1 MECTLYL
8 TDYCNLKC
16 SYCYLGDEK
25 NLNFLDRDKLE
36 KSIDFIIKNNTE
48 GEKIYLTFLGG
59 EPLLNKDLIY
69 EAVNIINNK
78 YSKYSDLF
86 KYRITTNCTL
96 IDDEIIKFFEDNKFN
111 VRVSID
117 GDEYTHNLNRISINK
132 SISYETILNNI
143 KKIQKSNIEYSI
155 RMTIS
160 ENTIELLYK
169 NILYFYNLGIK
180 SYCLGFDTFASWS
193 EKKLEEMNIQLLK
206 VADFY
211 VDKLESNEDIFI
223 DVFDGKFTSIII
235 DRENLFCSGGSK
247 GHLNI
252 SSSGELYPCGF
263 VINNNKW
270 KIGTVNNGLDTCK
283 LRKSIKSSIA
293 KDIPC
298 SECDIKFTCHA
309 RKCGFLNYAQTNYLN
324 KPSTSTCNIEK
335 IIYNVNK
342 LVLKR
347 LYKKNNMRIINLLN
361 NVEQYNLKI
370 SKHFKNLIE
379 L

>member
-69 EAVNIINNK
+69 EAVNIIKNK

-132 SISYETILNNI
+132 GINYETILNNI
-143 KKIQKSNIEYSI
+143 KKIQNSKIEHSI
-155 RMTIS
+155 RMTIT

-169 NILYFYNLGIK
+169 NILYFYNLGFK
-180 SYCLGFDTFASWS
+180 SYCLGFDTFAKWS
-193 EKKLEEMNIQLLK
+193 EEKLEKMNTQLLK

-211 VDKLESNEDIFI
+211 VDKLDNNEDIVI
-223 DVFDGKFTSIII
+223 DIFDGKFTSIII
-235 DRENLFCSGGSK
+235 DSENLFCSAGSK

-270 KIGTVNNGLDTCK
+270 KIGTVTDGLDTCK
-283 LRKSIKSSIA
+283 LRKSIKSSIS
-293 KDIPC
+293 KEIPC
-298 SECDIKFTCHA
+298 TECDIKFTCNA
-309 RKCGFLNYAQTNYLN
+309 RKCGFLNYSQTDYLN
-324 KPSTSTCNIEK
+324 KPSSSLCNIEK
-335 IIYNVNK
+335 MVYSINK

-347 LYKKNNMRIINLLN
+347 LYEKNNIRIISLLSN
-361 NVEQYNLKI
+361 IEQYNLKI
-370 SKHFKNLIE
+370 SKQFKEIIE

>member
-25 NLNFLDRDKLE
+25 KLNFLDISKLE
-36 KSIDFIIKNNTE
+36 KSIDFIIKNNKE
-48 GEKIYLTFLGG
+48 GETIYLTFLGG
-59 EPLLNKDLIY
+59 EPLLSKDLIY
-69 EAVNIINNK
+69 EAVNIIKNK
-78 YSKYSDLF
+78 YSKHSDLF

-96 IDDEIIKFFEDNKFN
+96 IDDEIIKFFEENKFN

-117 GDEYTHNLNRISINK
+117 GDEYTHNLNRVSMNKNIN
-132 SISYETILNNI
+132 YETILNNI
-143 KKIQKSNIEYSI
+143 KKIQNSKIEHSI
-155 RMTIS
+155 RMTIT

-169 NILYFYNLGIK
+169 NILYFYNLGFK
-180 SYCLGFDTFASWS
+180 SYCLGFDTFAIWS
-193 EKKLEEMNIQLLK
+193 EKKLEEMNTQLLK

-211 VDKLESNEDIFI
+211 IDKLENNEYIVIDI
-223 DVFDGKFTSIII
+223 FDGKFISIIV
-235 DRENLFCSGGSK
+235 DSENLFCSAGSK

-263 VINNNKW
+263 VINKNKW
-270 KIGTVNNGLDTCK
+270 NIGTINDGLDTYK

-298 SECDIKFTCHA
+298 TECDIKFTCHS
-309 RKCGFLNYAQTNYLN
+309 RKCGFLNYSQTNYLN
-324 KPSTSTCNIEK
+324 KPSTNLCNIEK
-335 IIYNVNK
+335 MIYSVNK

-347 LYKKNNMRIINLLN
+347 LYEKKNIRIINILDN
-361 NVEQYNLKI
+361 IDQYNLKI
-370 SKHFKNLIE
+370 RKQFKAIIE